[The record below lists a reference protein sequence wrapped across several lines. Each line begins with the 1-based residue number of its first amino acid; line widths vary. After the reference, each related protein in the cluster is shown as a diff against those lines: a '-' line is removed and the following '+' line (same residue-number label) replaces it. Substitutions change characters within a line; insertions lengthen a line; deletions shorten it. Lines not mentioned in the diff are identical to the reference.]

1 MITDARLVDDVL
13 GAELALRGGATA
25 VQMRMKGA
33 PTRVM
38 VEKGKR
44 IRKLCHEYGALFI
57 VNDRVDVALATG
69 ADGVHLGKGDMGIED
84 ARRIAPNLI
93 IGATT
98 HSVEEILE
106 AQRAGAD
113 YLGCGAVFPT
123 KTKEVNVIGI
133 EGLRRMRGAARVPC
147 VAIGGINAE
156 NARDVLSLGVDGIAV
171 LSAIMGAE
179 DIEGEARKIRRIVDE
194 FL

>member
-1 MITDARLVDDVL
+1 VITDARLVDDVL

-69 ADGVHLGKGDMGIED
+69 ADGVHLGKEDMKIED
-84 ARRIAPNLI
+84 LLNIMERLRDKENGCPWDKEQTFESLRHLTI
-93 IGATT
+93 
-98 HSVEEILE
+98 EETYELSE
-106 AQRAGAD
+106 
-113 YLGCGAVFPT
+113 AVFD
-123 KTKEVNVIGI
+123 K
-133 EGLRRMRGAARVPC
+133 
-147 VAIGGINAE
+147 
-156 NARDVLSLGVDGIAV
+156 DVDSTSL
-171 LSAIMGAE
+171 
-179 DIEGEARKIRRIVDE
+179 IRFQLHDLHIL
-194 FL
+194 F